1 MGDVDDDD
9 VDYGLDDLNSENST
23 DEEDNPCKPI
33 PQWAQDI
40 NYCIATVV

>member
-23 DEEDNPCKPI
+23 DEEDNPRKPI